1 MDILEEVVKMKKEV
15 EKLNTMYLEQLHYE
29 KMQSQKWKYISLGL
43 VLLFLICNICW
54 IIVWNAYDYEEIIT
68 TDEIIETTS
77 EIEQDGSYNIINGV
91 DIYGAKNKSNN
102 Y

>member
-54 IIVWNAYDYEEIIT
+54 IIVWNAYDYEESIT
-68 TDEIIETTS
+68 TDEIIETT
-77 EIEQDGSYNIINGV
+77 IEQDGTHNIMNGV
-91 DIYGAKNKSNN
+91 DICGSKNNS